1 MAVDFSSKRLMRL
14 LDDLRSCSFCPVRNT
29 CRMYA
34 FSREATDTIVRENSL
49 ESSFLG
55 QLLARS
61 LSWMAVEE
69 NILMTM
75 IEDIGPMPEE
85 GKVHPLLS
93 EQKAIRDQMRE
104 AIKVIL
110 SMRGTGQE
118 DKNTKASEEEF

>member
-1 MAVDFSSKRLMRL
+1 MAIDFSSKRLMRL

-34 FSREATDTIVRENSL
+34 FSQEATDTIMRENNL
-49 ESSFLG
+49 ENSFLG

-61 LSWMAVEE
+61 LSWMSVEE

-85 GKVHPLLS
+85 GKVHPLLG

-110 SMRGTGQE
+110 SMRDIE
-118 DKNTKASEEEF
+118 KDDKSVKAAEEEF

>member
-1 MAVDFSSKRLMRL
+1 MAVDFSSKRLMKL

-34 FSREATDTIVRENSL
+34 FAREATDTIVKENSL

-75 IEDIGPMPEE
+75 IEDLGPMPEE
-85 GKVHPLLS
+85 GKVHPLLA
-93 EQKAIRDQMRE
+93 EQKEIRDQMRE

-110 SMRGTGQE
+110 SMRDRGHE
-118 DKNTKASEEEF
+118 DKTAKVSDEGF